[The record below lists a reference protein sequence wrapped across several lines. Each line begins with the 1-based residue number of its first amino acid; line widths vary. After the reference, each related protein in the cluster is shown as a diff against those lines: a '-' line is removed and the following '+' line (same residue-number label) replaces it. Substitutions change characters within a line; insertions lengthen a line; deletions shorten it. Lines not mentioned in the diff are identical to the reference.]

1 MPPVKNGQGRRLAR
15 GFMMFEALVTLAI
28 IAVTI
33 AAISGLYASALRG
46 LKFAQERSVLLR
58 VLTLAAHDLPAP
70 DHIAPGRYSGAT
82 SMYIWQADAHILP
95 EFQNIGPLN
104 ASSPVLF
111 VPLEV
116 TITAATPTGQS
127 LQLTTLRFM
136 RRRGR

>member
-1 MPPVKNGQGRRLAR
+1 MPPVKIGQGRHLAR

-28 IAVTI
+28 IAVTV

-70 DHIAPGRYSGAT
+70 DHITPGTYRGAT
-82 SMYIWQADAHILP
+82 GMYTWQADAHILP
-95 EFQNIGPLN
+95 EFKNNGPQN
-104 ASSPVLF
+104 AASPVLF

-116 TITAATPTGQS
+116 TITATTPAGQS
-127 LQLTTLRFM
+127 SQLTTLRFM
-136 RRRGR
+136 RRRGT